1 MNKKTKSIIIYV
13 VILAFLIL
21 LTMFLFGSQTKQSIR
36 YDQLIGYFESG
47 DMQTFTLDLGTG
59 EMVYK
64 LRSQEG
70 KTLSYVVPSVNLFY
84 EDVKDYLKE
93 ATVSENGDKLQFD
106 YIRPAETPWWVAM
119 LPTLL
124 LIGVM
129 AVSYTHLHRT
139 ERFHHHLRHPHPRQ

>member
-93 ATVSENGDKLQFD
+93 ATVSENGDKLQFC
-106 YIRPAETPWWVAM
+106 
-119 LPTLL
+119 LL
-124 LIGVM
+124 
-129 AVSYTHLHRT
+129 YTSRCV
-139 ERFHHHLRHPHPRQ
+139 